1 MSYVAVFGLVLLAQA
16 APDLCPAWLG
26 LHRHPPDLWV
36 VLVAYLAFRGRGYRA
51 VGWGIGLGLIRDALS
66 LDPLGT
72 HAFILGMV
80 AFLFCE
86 GSRRRGAI
94 DGLLGLLL
102 TFAAALLA
110 GWLYPLRVLPAGG
123 ALSWAAFGQA
133 VPVALTTTLAAA
145 LLHPLFDRYHLLDE
159 IGARARGLPA

>member
-1 MSYVAVFGLVLLAQA
+1 VSVVVVFGLVLLAQA
-16 APDLCPAWLG
+16 VPDLCPDWMG
-26 LHRHPPDLWV
+26 LQRHAPDLWV

-51 VGWGIGLGLIRDALS
+51 VGWGIGLGLVRDALS

-72 HAFILGMV
+72 HAFILGTV

-102 TFAAALLA
+102 TFVAALVA
-110 GWLYPLRVLPAGG
+110 GWLYPLRVLPMSGS
-123 ALSWAAFGQA
+123 LPLAAFSDA
-133 VPVALTTTLAAA
+133 FFVALTTTLAAIV
-145 LLHPLFDRYHLLDE
+145 LHPLFDRYHLLDE
-159 IGARARGLPA
+159 IGARTRGVPA